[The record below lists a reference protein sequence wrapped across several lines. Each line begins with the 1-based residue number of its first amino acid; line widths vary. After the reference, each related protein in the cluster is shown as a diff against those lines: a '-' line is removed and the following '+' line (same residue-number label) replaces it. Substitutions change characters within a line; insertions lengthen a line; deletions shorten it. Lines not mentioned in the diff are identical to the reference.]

1 MSERIYKLVPGSF
14 CMKLTIYFIFKN
26 TNICANYLHDRLKEL
41 GRELLHL
48 ENIVAAEAL
57 KEVPGAHHLT
67 GLAEGSDLAQEIVRG
82 TAHAPGIA
90 AGTARAQGIVG
101 AALHMTEILTGG
113 VETGPG
119 HRLPT
124 GTTKRTSK
132 FSLRVFVG
140 LDFCFRDIIEYRCE
154 LNGSV
159 SDSVVWS
166 LLAAWLKFG

>member
-1 MSERIYKLVPGSF
+1 M
-14 CMKLTIYFIFKN
+14 
-26 TNICANYLHDRLKEL
+26 
-41 GRELLHL
+41 
-48 ENIVAAEAL
+48 AAEAL

-82 TAHAPGIA
+82 TAHAPGIAAGTALARGIAAGTALARGIA

>member
-1 MSERIYKLVPGSF
+1 
-14 CMKLTIYFIFKN
+14 
-26 TNICANYLHDRLKEL
+26 
-41 GRELLHL
+41 
-48 ENIVAAEAL
+48 
-57 KEVPGAHHLT
+57 
-67 GLAEGSDLAQEIVRG
+67 
-82 TAHAPGIA
+82 
-90 AGTARAQGIVG
+90 
-101 AALHMTEILTGG
+101 MTEILTGG